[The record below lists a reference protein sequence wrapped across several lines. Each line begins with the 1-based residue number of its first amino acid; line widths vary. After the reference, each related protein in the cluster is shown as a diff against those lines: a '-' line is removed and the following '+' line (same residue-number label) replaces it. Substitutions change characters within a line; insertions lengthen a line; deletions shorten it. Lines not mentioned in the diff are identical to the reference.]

1 MLGDLD
7 HVSKKMVAKKAAAV
21 KKRAPMEAARQRES
35 RVSGRVIKTLYR
47 CV

>member
-1 MLGDLD
+1 MGDLD

-21 KKRAPMEAARQRES
+21 KKRAPIEAARQRES
-35 RVSGRVIKTLYR
+35 RVLGRVVKTLSR